1 MSIFYSMLRAFGFG
15 GSNDDDDMDMQ
26 YDGEDRP
33 SAAETA
39 DTQTPDRSSE
49 NAAGNDNVSA
59 DAVTDSGSEKQAV
72 TDKDR
77 ESNVEDPG
85 AKAIFE
91 GVVAV
96 LNSNLPPYLKE
107 CLDSEQQC
115 RFIYDNLDK
124 DLKEYISTVARR
136 EAEKANRRWAA
147 EKKKLYRQVNEATE
161 QIAQATERV
170 AKAEEKALS
179 ADRQKRA
186 MTQRNADL
194 ERRVGRLQADIEQ
207 YDLEKNSLLNK
218 LRVLE
223 VKAGKAADDT
233 TAPPSD
239 AEAASAANGQL
250 AKELDEARA
259 EIAQLKSSL
268 EEANKSLEVVGE
280 IQTQLKNIE
289 EMKKRKNARIK
300 ELKEENAQ
308 LRADLDSAQ
317 AAQLRVE
324 ATAPVMPESATL
336 VSEPVQTAADDD
348 TASQP
353 APEDGGELIDMT
365 VDRVD
370 MHEPD
375 ATGVSAVIADDLDML
390 AAISENDAMASPA
403 EPLPAKKKRK
413 PRARKPKLVAIDES
427 ISESEWLLSSSPM
440 PSDVN
445 APSGFGYQEP
455 PRRSTPPDNPA
466 QMSLW

>member
-15 GSNDDDDMDMQ
+15 GSNDDDDMDLQ
-26 YDGEDRP
+26 YDGEERP
-33 SAAETA
+33 SAAETVMP
-39 DTQTPDRSSE
+39 QTYDQPSE
-49 NAAGNDNVSA
+49 NAAGNDGA
-59 DAVTDSGSEKQAV
+59 DAVTDSRSEEQAV
-72 TDKDR
+72 SGKDR
-77 ESNVEDPG
+77 EGSEDDPG

-107 CLDSEQQC
+107 CLDSEEQC

-136 EAEKANRRWAA
+136 EADKANRRWAA

-179 ADRQKRA
+179 ADRQKRT

-194 ERRVGRLQADIEQ
+194 ERRVDRLQADIEQ
-207 YDLEKNSLLNK
+207 YELEKNSLLNK

-223 VKAGKAADDT
+223 VKAGKDT
-233 TAPPSD
+233 DETTVSSD
-239 AEAASAANGQL
+239 ADSASVANDQL

-308 LRADLDSAQ
+308 LRADLDSVQ
-317 AAQLRVE
+317 TAQLSVE
-324 ATAPVMPESATL
+324 TTASAMPESDAP
-336 VSEPVQTAADDD
+336 VSEPVSAADDD
-348 TASQP
+348 TTSQT
-353 APEDGGELIDMT
+353 ESGDEIELIDMT
-365 VDRVD
+365 AESAER
-370 MHEPD
+370 HEPD

-455 PRRSTPPDNPA
+455 PRRNTPPDNPA

>member
-15 GSNDDDDMDMQ
+15 GGNDNDDMDLR
-26 YDGEDRP
+26 YDGDERP
-33 SAAETA
+33 SAAESGES
-39 DTQTPDRSSE
+39 QTSAQPSDSASVE
-49 NAAGNDNVSA
+49 NNVSA
-59 DAVTDSGSEKQAV
+59 DAATESGMEKE
-72 TDKDR
+72 TGSDKGR
-77 ESNVEDPG
+77 EGRVDDHG

-107 CLDSEQQC
+107 CLDSEEQC

-136 EAEKANRRWAA
+136 EADKANRRWAS
-147 EKKKLYRQVNEATE
+147 EKKKLYKQVNEATE

-179 ADRQKRA
+179 ADRQKRT

-194 ERRVGRLQADIEQ
+194 ERRVARLQADIEQ

-223 VKAGKAADDT
+223 VKAGKATDETAAPADVE
-233 TAPPSD
+233 PV
-239 AEAASAANGQL
+239 SAANGEL

-280 IQTQLKNIE
+280 IQSQLKNIE
-289 EMKKRKNARIK
+289 NMKKRKDARIK

-317 AAQLRVE
+317 ATQVVVE
-324 ATAPVMPESATL
+324 SAAPVTPESGVPVA
-336 VSEPVQTAADDD
+336 EPVPAADDD
-348 TASQP
+348 TSSQS
-353 APEDGGELIDMT
+353 APDDGGELIDMT
-365 VDRVD
+365 VDSVER
-370 MHEPD
+370 HEPD
-375 ATGVSAVIADDLDML
+375 STGVSAVIADDLDML

-445 APSGFGYQEP
+445 VPTGFGYQEP

>member
-15 GSNDDDDMDMQ
+15 GGNDDDDMDLH
-26 YDGEDRP
+26 YDGDERP
-33 SAAETA
+33 SAAESGES
-39 DTQTPDRSSE
+39 QTSAQPSDSASVE
-49 NAAGNDNVSA
+49 NNVNAYAA
-59 DAVTDSGSEKQAV
+59 TESGMENETGS
-72 TDKDR
+72 DKGR
-77 ESNVEDPG
+77 EGRVDDHG

-107 CLDSEQQC
+107 CLDSEEQC

-136 EAEKANRRWAA
+136 EADKANRRWAS
-147 EKKKLYRQVNEATE
+147 EKKKLYKQVNEATE

-179 ADRQKRA
+179 ADRQKRT

-194 ERRVGRLQADIEQ
+194 ERRVARLQADIEQ

-223 VKAGKAADDT
+223 VKAGKATDDT
-233 TAPPSD
+233 AAPADVEPV
-239 AEAASAANGQL
+239 SAANGEL

-280 IQTQLKNIE
+280 IQSQLKNIE
-289 EMKKRKNARIK
+289 NMKKRKDARIK

-317 AAQLRVE
+317 AAQVVVE
-324 ATAPVMPESATL
+324 TAAPVTPESGAP
-336 VSEPVQTAADDD
+336 VAEPVPAADDD
-348 TASQP
+348 TSSQS
-353 APEDGGELIDMT
+353 APDEGGELIDMT
-365 VDRVD
+365 VDSVER
-370 MHEPD
+370 HEPD
-375 ATGVSAVIADDLDML
+375 STGVSAVIADDLDML

-445 APSGFGYQEP
+445 VPTGFGYQEP